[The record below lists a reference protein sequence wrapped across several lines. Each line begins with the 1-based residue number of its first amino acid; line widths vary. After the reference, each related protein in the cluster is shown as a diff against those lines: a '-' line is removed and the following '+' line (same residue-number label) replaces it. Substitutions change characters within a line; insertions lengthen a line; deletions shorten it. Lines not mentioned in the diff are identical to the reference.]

1 MPDVVVVGAGVLGA
15 SIALEMQRSG
25 RSVTVVDKGVSV
37 GGGST
42 GSSSAVV
49 RYNFSTLAGVI
60 SAWES
65 AHRWWSWADHL
76 DVPEGAGPLATFHRC
91 PMILLESPGF
101 DRARMLGLLTDV
113 GVEWEELDRDGLA
126 GRFPRLDTRA
136 FFPPRRPDDE
146 RFFDEPGDRLD
157 GVLIPDTGFIDDPQ
171 LAALNLMDAA
181 QRRGTVLRLRTRVVG
196 VAIGGG
202 RVTGVELADGSTID
216 APVVVNAAGPW
227 SSALNRLA
235 GVTDG
240 MAVHT
245 RPMRQEVH
253 VVGSPPGSGLHDGGA
268 LLADLD
274 LGYYSRPQP
283 GGTMLVGG
291 VEPDCDP
298 LEWVEDPDEVSPT
311 PTVECFEAQVW
322 RLARRLPDLA
332 VPHRPTGLAG
342 VYDVTPDWLPI
353 YDRSSLDGFY
363 LAIGTSGN
371 QFKNAPLVGQMLLD
385 LVDACEAGHDHDADP
400 VTTDCH
406 HIGRTLDLGTF
417 SRLRTEVASSGT
429 VLG

>member
-76 DVPEGAGPLATFHRC
+76 DVPEGVGPLAAFHRC
-91 PMILLESPGF
+91 PMLFFEPAGF
-101 DRARMLGLLTDV
+101 DRAHMVGLLEDV
-113 GVEWEELDRDGLA
+113 GVEWEVLDRKALA
-126 GRFPRLDTRA
+126 RRFPQLDTRT
-136 FFPPRRPDDE
+136 FYPPCRPDE
-146 RFFDEPGDRLD
+146 ARFFDDPGELLD
-157 GVLIPDTGFIDDPQ
+157 CVVTPDAGFIDDPQ
-171 LAALNLMDAA
+171 LAAANLMDVALLH
-181 QRRGTVLRLRTRVVG
+181 GSVLRLRTRVVG
-196 VAIGGG
+196 LATVGG
-202 RVTGVELADGSTID
+202 RLAGVRLADGSTIS

-227 SSALNRLA
+227 SSELNRLA
-235 GVTDG
+235 GVTAE
-240 MAVHT
+240 MAVPT
-245 RPMRQEVH
+245 RPLRQEVH
-253 VVGSPPGSGLHDGGA
+253 VVPSPDGFSMDGGGVMV
-268 LLADLD
+268 ADMD

-283 GGTMLVGG
+283 GGTLLVGG

-298 LEWVEDPDEVSPT
+298 LEWLEDPDEASPT

-332 VPHRPTGLAG
+332 VPLRPTGLAG

-371 QFKNAPLVGQMLLD
+371 QFKNAPLVGQMMLD

-417 SRLRTEVASSGT
+417 SRLRTGVVTSGT

>member
-25 RSVTVVDKGVSV
+25 RSVTVVDKGVAV

-76 DVPEGAGPLATFHRC
+76 DVPEGVGPLAAFHRC
-91 PMILLESPGF
+91 PMLFFEPAGF
-101 DRARMLGLLTDV
+101 DRAHMVGLLEDV
-113 GVEWEELDRDGLA
+113 GVEWEVLDRKALA
-126 GRFPRLDTRA
+126 RRFPQLDTRT
-136 FFPPRRPDDE
+136 FYPPCRPDE
-146 RFFDEPGDRLD
+146 ARFFDDPGELLD
-157 GVLIPDTGFIDDPQ
+157 CVVTPDAGFIDDPQ
-171 LAALNLMDAA
+171 LAAANLMDVALLH
-181 QRRGTVLRLRTRVVG
+181 GSVLRLRTRVVG
-196 VAIGGG
+196 LATVGG
-202 RVTGVELADGSTID
+202 RLAGVRLADGSTIS

-227 SSALNRLA
+227 SSELNRLA
-235 GVTDG
+235 GVTAE
-240 MAVHT
+240 MAVPT
-245 RPMRQEVH
+245 RPLRQEVH
-253 VVGSPPGSGLHDGGA
+253 VVPSPDGFSMDGGGVMV
-268 LLADLD
+268 ADMD

-283 GGTMLVGG
+283 GGTLLVGG

-298 LEWVEDPDEVSPT
+298 LEWLEDPDEASPT

-332 VPHRPTGLAG
+332 VPLRPTGLAG

-371 QFKNAPLVGQMLLD
+371 QFKNAPLVGQMMLD

-417 SRLRTEVASSGT
+417 SRLRTGVVTSGT

>member
-25 RSVTVVDKGVSV
+25 RSVTVVDKGVAV

-76 DVPEGAGPLATFHRC
+76 DVPEGVGPLAAFHRC
-91 PMILLESPGF
+91 PMLFLEPAGF
-101 DRARMLGLLTDV
+101 DRAHMVGFLEDV
-113 GVEWEELDRDGLA
+113 GVEWEVLDRKALA
-126 GRFPRLDTRA
+126 RRFPQLDTRT
-136 FFPPRRPDDE
+136 FYPPCRPDE
-146 RFFDEPGDRLD
+146 ARFFDDPGELLD
-157 GVLIPDTGFIDDPQ
+157 CVVTPDAGFIDDPQ
-171 LAALNLMDAA
+171 LAAANLMDVALLH
-181 QRRGTVLRLRTRVVG
+181 GSVLRLRTRVVG
-196 VAIGGG
+196 LATVGG
-202 RVTGVELADGSTID
+202 RLAGVRLADGSTIS

-227 SSALNRLA
+227 SSELNRLA
-235 GVTDG
+235 GVTAE
-240 MAVHT
+240 MAVPT
-245 RPMRQEVH
+245 RPLRQEVH
-253 VVGSPPGSGLHDGGA
+253 VVPSPDGFSMDGGGVMV
-268 LLADLD
+268 ADMD

-283 GGTMLVGG
+283 GGTLLVGG

-298 LEWVEDPDEVSPT
+298 LEWLEDPDEASPT

-332 VPHRPTGLAG
+332 VPLRPTGLAG

-371 QFKNAPLVGQMLLD
+371 QFKNAPLVGQMMLD

-417 SRLRTEVASSGT
+417 SRLRTGVVTSGT

>member
-25 RSVTVVDKGVSV
+25 RSVTVVDKGVAV

-76 DVPEGAGPLATFHRC
+76 DMPEEVGPLAAFHRC
-91 PMILLESPGF
+91 PMLFLEPAGF
-101 DRARMLGLLTDV
+101 DRAHMVGLLEDV
-113 GVEWEELDRDGLA
+113 GVEWEVLDREVLA
-126 GRFPRLDTRA
+126 RRFPQLDTRT
-136 FFPPRRPDDE
+136 FFPPCRPDE
-146 RFFDEPGDRLD
+146 ARFFDDPGELLD
-157 GVLIPDTGFIDDPQ
+157 CVVTPDAGFIDDPQ
-171 LAALNLMDAA
+171 LAAANLMDAA
-181 QRRGTVLRLRTRVVG
+181 LLHGSVLRLRTRVVG
-196 VAIGGG
+196 LATVGG
-202 RVTGVELADGSTID
+202 RLAGVRLADGSTIS

-227 SSALNRLA
+227 SSELNRLA
-235 GVTDG
+235 GVTAE
-240 MAVHT
+240 MAVPT
-245 RPMRQEVH
+245 RPLRQEVH
-253 VVGSPPGSGLHDGGA
+253 VVPSPDGFSMDDGGVMV
-268 LLADLD
+268 ADMD

-283 GGTMLVGG
+283 GGTLLVGG

-298 LEWVEDPDEVSPT
+298 LEWLEDPDEASPT

-371 QFKNAPLVGQMLLD
+371 QFKNAPLIGQMMLD

-406 HIGRTLDLGTF
+406 HIGRTLNLGTF
-417 SRLRTEVASSGT
+417 SRLRTGVVTSGT

>member
-25 RSVTVVDKGVSV
+25 RSVTVVDKGVAV

-76 DVPEGAGPLATFHRC
+76 DVPEGIGPLAAFHRR
-91 PMILLESPGF
+91 PMLFLEPAGF
-101 DRARMLGLLTDV
+101 DRVHMVGLLEDV
-113 GVEWEELDRDGLA
+113 GVEWEVLDREALA
-126 GRFPRLDTRA
+126 RRFPQLDTRT
-136 FFPPRRPDDE
+136 FFPPCRPDE
-146 RFFDEPGDRLD
+146 ARFFDEPGELLD
-157 GVLIPDTGFIDDPQ
+157 CVVTPDAGFIDDPQ
-171 LAALNLMDAA
+171 LAAANLMDVALLH
-181 QRRGTVLRLRTRVVG
+181 GSVLRLRTRVVG
-196 VAIGGG
+196 LATVGG
-202 RVTGVELADGSTID
+202 RLAGVRLADGSTIS

-227 SSALNRLA
+227 SSELNRLA
-235 GVTDG
+235 GVTAE
-240 MAVHT
+240 MAVST
-245 RPMRQEVH
+245 RPLRQEVH
-253 VVGSPPGSGLHDGGA
+253 VVPSPDGFSMDDGGVMV
-268 LLADLD
+268 ADMD

-283 GGTMLVGG
+283 GGTLLVGG

-298 LEWVEDPDEVSPT
+298 LEWLEDPDEASPT

-322 RLARRLPDLA
+322 RLARRLPNLA

-371 QFKNAPLVGQMLLD
+371 QFKNAPLIGQMMLD

-417 SRLRTEVASSGT
+417 SRLRTGVVTSGT

>member
-25 RSVTVVDKGVSV
+25 RTVTVVDKGVSV

-42 GSSSAVV
+42 SSSSAVV
-49 RYNFSTLAGVI
+49 RYNFSTLAGVM

-76 DVPEGAGPLATFHRC
+76 DAPEGVGPLAAFHRC
-91 PMILLESPGF
+91 PMLFFEPAGF
-101 DRARMLGLLTDV
+101 DRAHMVGLLEDV
-113 GVEWEELDRDGLA
+113 GVEWEVLDRKALA
-126 GRFPRLDTRA
+126 RRFPQLDTRT
-136 FFPPRRPDDE
+136 FYPPCRPDE
-146 RFFDEPGDRLD
+146 ARFFDDPGELLD
-157 GVLIPDTGFIDDPQ
+157 CVVTPDAGFIDDPQ
-171 LAALNLMDAA
+171 LAAANLMDVALLH
-181 QRRGTVLRLRTRVVG
+181 GSVLRLRTRVVG
-196 VAIGGG
+196 LATVGG
-202 RVTGVELADGSTID
+202 RLAGVRLADGSTIS

-227 SSALNRLA
+227 SSELNRLA
-235 GVTDG
+235 GVTAE
-240 MAVHT
+240 MAVPT
-245 RPMRQEVH
+245 RPLRQEVH
-253 VVGSPPGSGLHDGGA
+253 VVPSPDGFSMDGGGVMV
-268 LLADLD
+268 ADMD

-283 GGTMLVGG
+283 GGTLLVGG

-298 LEWVEDPDEVSPT
+298 LEWLEDPDEASPT

-332 VPHRPTGLAG
+332 VPLRPTGLAG

-371 QFKNAPLVGQMLLD
+371 QFKNAPLVGQMMLD

-417 SRLRTEVASSGT
+417 SRLRTGVVTSGT

>member
-25 RSVTVVDKGVSV
+25 RSVTVVDKGVAV

-76 DVPEGAGPLATFHRC
+76 DVPEGIGPLAAFHRR
-91 PMILLESPGF
+91 PMLFLEPAGF
-101 DRARMLGLLTDV
+101 DRVHMVGLLEDV
-113 GVEWEELDRDGLA
+113 GVEWEVLDREVLA
-126 GRFPRLDTRA
+126 QRFPQLDTRT
-136 FFPPRRPDDE
+136 FFPPCRPDE
-146 RFFDEPGDRLD
+146 ARFFDDPGELLD
-157 GVLIPDTGFIDDPQ
+157 CVVTPDAGFIDDPQ
-171 LAALNLMDAA
+171 LAAANLMDAA
-181 QRRGTVLRLRTRVVG
+181 LLHGSVLRLRTQVVG
-196 VAIGGG
+196 LATVGG
-202 RVTGVELADGSTID
+202 RLAGVRLADGSTIS

-227 SSALNRLA
+227 SSELNRLA
-235 GVTDG
+235 GVTAE
-240 MAVHT
+240 MAVPT
-245 RPMRQEVH
+245 RPLRQEVH
-253 VVGSPPGSGLHDGGA
+253 VVPSPDGFSMDDGGVMV
-268 LLADLD
+268 ADMD

-283 GGTMLVGG
+283 GGTLLVGG

-298 LEWVEDPDEVSPT
+298 LEWLEDPDEASPT

-371 QFKNAPLVGQMLLD
+371 QFKNAPLIGQMMLD

-417 SRLRTEVASSGT
+417 SRLRTGVVTSGT

>member
-49 RYNFSTLAGVI
+49 RYNFSTLAGVM

-76 DVPEGAGPLATFHRC
+76 DVPEGVGPLAAFHRC
-91 PMILLESPGF
+91 PMLFFEPAGF
-101 DRARMLGLLTDV
+101 DRAHMVGLLEDV
-113 GVEWEELDRDGLA
+113 GVEWEVLDRKALA
-126 GRFPRLDTRA
+126 RRFPQLDTRT
-136 FFPPRRPDDE
+136 FYPPCRPDE
-146 RFFDEPGDRLD
+146 ARFFDDPGELLD
-157 GVLIPDTGFIDDPQ
+157 CVVTPDAGFIDDPQ
-171 LAALNLMDAA
+171 LAAANLMDVALLH
-181 QRRGTVLRLRTRVVG
+181 GSVLRLRTRVVG
-196 VAIGGG
+196 LATVGG
-202 RVTGVELADGSTID
+202 RLAGVRLADGSTIS

-227 SSALNRLA
+227 SSELNRLA
-235 GVTDG
+235 GVTAE
-240 MAVHT
+240 MAVPT
-245 RPMRQEVH
+245 RPLRQEVH
-253 VVGSPPGSGLHDGGA
+253 VVPSPDGFSMDGGGVMV
-268 LLADLD
+268 ADMD

-283 GGTMLVGG
+283 GGTLLVGG

-298 LEWVEDPDEVSPT
+298 LEWLEDPDEASPT

-332 VPHRPTGLAG
+332 VPLRPTGLAG

-371 QFKNAPLVGQMLLD
+371 QFKNAPLVGQMMLD

-417 SRLRTEVASSGT
+417 SRLRTGVVTSGT

>member
-25 RSVTVVDKGVSV
+25 RSVTVVDKGVAV

-76 DVPEGAGPLATFHRC
+76 DVPEGIGPLAAFHRR
-91 PMILLESPGF
+91 PMLFLEPAGF
-101 DRARMLGLLTDV
+101 DRVHMVGLLEDV
-113 GVEWEELDRDGLA
+113 GVEWEVLDREALA
-126 GRFPRLDTRA
+126 RRFPQLDTRT
-136 FFPPRRPDDE
+136 FFPPCRPDE
-146 RFFDEPGDRLD
+146 ARFFDEPGELLD
-157 GVLIPDTGFIDDPQ
+157 CVVTPDAGFIDDPQ
-171 LAALNLMDAA
+171 LAAANLMDVALLH
-181 QRRGTVLRLRTRVVG
+181 GSVLRLRTRVVG
-196 VAIGGG
+196 LATVGG
-202 RVTGVELADGSTID
+202 RLAGVRLADGSTIS

-227 SSALNRLA
+227 SSELNRLA
-235 GVTDG
+235 GVTAE
-240 MAVHT
+240 MAVST
-245 RPMRQEVH
+245 RPLRQEVH
-253 VVGSPPGSGLHDGGA
+253 VVPSPDGFSMDDGGVMV
-268 LLADLD
+268 ADMD

-283 GGTMLVGG
+283 GGTLLVGG

-298 LEWVEDPDEVSPT
+298 LEWLEDPDEASPT

-371 QFKNAPLVGQMLLD
+371 QFKNAPLIGQMMLD

-417 SRLRTEVASSGT
+417 SRLRTGVVTSGT

>member
-25 RSVTVVDKGVSV
+25 RSVTVVDKGVAV

-76 DVPEGAGPLATFHRC
+76 DVPEGIGPLAAFHRR
-91 PMILLESPGF
+91 PMLFLEPAGF
-101 DRARMLGLLTDV
+101 DRVHMVGLLEDV
-113 GVEWEELDRDGLA
+113 GVEWEVLDREVLA
-126 GRFPRLDTRA
+126 QRFPQLDTRT
-136 FFPPRRPDDE
+136 FFPPCRPDE
-146 RFFDEPGDRLD
+146 ARFFDDPGELLD
-157 GVLIPDTGFIDDPQ
+157 CVVTPDAGFIDDPQ
-171 LAALNLMDAA
+171 LAAANLMDVALLH
-181 QRRGTVLRLRTRVVG
+181 GSVLRLRTRVVG
-196 VAIGGG
+196 LATVGG
-202 RVTGVELADGSTID
+202 RLAGVRLADGSTIS

-227 SSALNRLA
+227 SSELNRLA
-235 GVTDG
+235 GVTAE
-240 MAVHT
+240 MAVST
-245 RPMRQEVH
+245 RPLRQEVH
-253 VVGSPPGSGLHDGGA
+253 VVPSPDGFSMDDGGVMV
-268 LLADLD
+268 ADMD

-283 GGTMLVGG
+283 GGTLLVGG

-298 LEWVEDPDEVSPT
+298 LEWLEDPDEASPT

-371 QFKNAPLVGQMLLD
+371 QFKNAPLIGQMMLD
-385 LVDACEAGHDHDADP
+385 LVGACEAGHDHDADP

-417 SRLRTEVASSGT
+417 SRLRTGVVTSGT

>member
-42 GSSSAVV
+42 SSSSAVV
-49 RYNFSTLAGVI
+49 RYNFSTLAGVM

-76 DVPEGAGPLATFHRC
+76 DVPEGVGPLAAFHRC
-91 PMILLESPGF
+91 PMLFFEPAGF
-101 DRARMLGLLTDV
+101 DRAHMVGLLEDV
-113 GVEWEELDRDGLA
+113 GVEWEVLDRKALA
-126 GRFPRLDTRA
+126 RRFPQLDTRT
-136 FFPPRRPDDE
+136 FYPPCRPDE
-146 RFFDEPGDRLD
+146 ARFFDDPGELLD
-157 GVLIPDTGFIDDPQ
+157 CVVTPDAGFIDDPQ
-171 LAALNLMDAA
+171 LAAANLMDVALLH
-181 QRRGTVLRLRTRVVG
+181 GSVLRLRTRVVG
-196 VAIGGG
+196 LATVGG
-202 RVTGVELADGSTID
+202 RLAGVRLADGSTIS

-227 SSALNRLA
+227 SSELNRLA
-235 GVTDG
+235 GVTAE
-240 MAVHT
+240 MAVPT
-245 RPMRQEVH
+245 RPLRQEVH
-253 VVGSPPGSGLHDGGA
+253 VVPSPDGFSMDGGGVMV
-268 LLADLD
+268 ADMD

-283 GGTMLVGG
+283 GGTLLVGG

-298 LEWVEDPDEVSPT
+298 LEWLEDPDEASPT

-332 VPHRPTGLAG
+332 VPLRPTGLAG

-371 QFKNAPLVGQMLLD
+371 QFKNAPLVGQMMLD

-417 SRLRTEVASSGT
+417 SRLRTGVVTSGT

>member
-25 RSVTVVDKGVSV
+25 RSVTVVDKGVAV

-76 DVPEGAGPLATFHRC
+76 DVPEGIGPLAAFHRR
-91 PMILLESPGF
+91 PMLFLEPAGF
-101 DRARMLGLLTDV
+101 DRVHMVGLLEDV
-113 GVEWEELDRDGLA
+113 GVEWEVLDREALA
-126 GRFPRLDTRA
+126 RRFPQLDTRT
-136 FFPPRRPDDE
+136 FFPPCRPDE
-146 RFFDEPGDRLD
+146 ARFFDEPGELLD
-157 GVLIPDTGFIDDPQ
+157 CVVTPDAGFIDDPQ
-171 LAALNLMDAA
+171 LAAANLMDVALLH
-181 QRRGTVLRLRTRVVG
+181 GSVLRLRTRVVG
-196 VAIGGG
+196 LATVGG
-202 RVTGVELADGSTID
+202 RLAGVRLADGSTIS

-227 SSALNRLA
+227 SSELNRLA
-235 GVTDG
+235 GVTAE
-240 MAVHT
+240 MAVST
-245 RPMRQEVH
+245 RPLRQEVH
-253 VVGSPPGSGLHDGGA
+253 VVPSPDGFSMDDGGVMV
-268 LLADLD
+268 ADMD

-283 GGTMLVGG
+283 GGTLLVGG

-298 LEWVEDPDEVSPT
+298 LEWLEDPDEASPT

-322 RLARRLPDLA
+322 RLARRLPNLA

-371 QFKNAPLVGQMLLD
+371 QFKNAPLVGQMMLD
-385 LVDACEAGHDHDADP
+385 LVGACEAGHDHDADP

-417 SRLRTEVASSGT
+417 SRLRTGVVTSGT